1 RRNGAGQPRRLLAGR
16 RRPEHGRRPRRAP
29 ARQLGPRPQPPLQR
43 PGRNVAG
50 RPAVRAAVA
59 ARAVPA
65 RAASAAAASIA
76 VKERQP
82 LEAGGRSRKQG
93 GSSWKQAKGGG
104 NRGKKPETA
113 GSSRKRQEAAANGR
127 KQPQTTGSGTGRR
140 ADLHPPAAQEGGRPS
155 ARRRLYVVNYPLE
168 VKQSWHFPPNA
179 PAKRFTSSAS
189 ST

>member
-93 GSSWKQAKGGG
+93 GSSWKQAKGAG
-104 NRGKKPETA
+104 NRGKKPETRV
-113 GSSRKRQEAAANGR
+113 SSRKPQEATANRR
-127 KQPQTTGSGTGRR
+127 KQPQTAGNSRKPQEAAPGGGRTSIR
-140 ADLHPPAAQEGGRPS
+140 PPRGKAGAHPPGGGFM
-155 ARRRLYVVNYPLE
+155 
-168 VKQSWHFPPNA
+168 W
-179 PAKRFTSSAS
+179 
-189 ST
+189 